1 MTSDAES
8 DFAHEDDSEVICLGA
23 PKIFLLIF
31 HNRLEEC
38 WTNSLWK
45 TSARSAKTSQPSS
58 GPLAVRRTNVTVTQL
73 FEHRASKIVF
83 QEINV
88 LSRANRVDFK
98 ESLNTQL
105 QQNLLD
111 PEQIDHLRNHLVG
124 NQNIFPFNH
133 TEELPQNHI
142 VTILRNELSLCI
154 TNQPDIAPNIS
165 VLSFSDSGCE
175 IHDEQQRSG
184 FAQTDIIHI

>member
-8 DFAHEDDSEVICLGA
+8 DFAHEDDSEVIWSGA
-23 PKIFLLIF
+23 PKFFKLIF

-38 WTNSLWK
+38 WMNSLWK

-98 ESLNTQL
+98 ESLSTQL
-105 QQNLLD
+105 QQNLSD

-133 TEELPQNHI
+133 TEEIPQTHI

>member
-8 DFAHEDDSEVICLGA
+8 DFAHEDDSEVILLCA
-23 PKIFLLIF
+23 SKFFLTLSQKKSLIF

-45 TSARSAKTSQPSS
+45 TSARSAKTSQPSL
-58 GPLAVRRTNVTVTQL
+58 GPLVVRRTNVTVTQL

-105 QQNLLD
+105 
-111 PEQIDHLRNHLVG
+111 
-124 NQNIFPFNH
+124 
-133 TEELPQNHI
+133 
-142 VTILRNELSLCI
+142 
-154 TNQPDIAPNIS
+154 
-165 VLSFSDSGCE
+165 
-175 IHDEQQRSG
+175 
-184 FAQTDIIHI
+184 

>member
-8 DFAHEDDSEVICLGA
+8 DFAHEDDSEVIWSGA

-88 LSRANRVDFK
+88 LSRANRVDLK
-98 ESLNTQL
+98 ESLNTHVVESLGPKTNRPLKKSSSRKSKHISL
-105 QQNLLD
+105 QSYGGTTTNPHCYHFAERTLTLY
-111 PEQIDHLRNHLVG
+111 H
-124 NQNIFPFNH
+124 
-133 TEELPQNHI
+133 
-142 VTILRNELSLCI
+142 
-154 TNQPDIAPNIS
+154 TNQPDIAPHIS

-175 IHDEQQRSG
+175 IHDEQ
-184 FAQTDIIHI
+184 

>member
-8 DFAHEDDSEVICLGA
+8 DFAHEDDSEVIWSGA
-23 PKIFLLIF
+23 PKFFCNTSYSALPPKQSLIT

-45 TSARSAKTSQPSS
+45 TSARSAKTSRPSS

-105 QQNLLD
+105 QQNLSD

-133 TEELPQNHI
+133 TEELPQTHI

-154 TNQPDIAPNIS
+154 TPTRYCS
-165 VLSFSDSGCE
+165 KHF
-175 IHDEQQRSG
+175 G
-184 FAQTDIIHI
+184 FVVFGFWL

>member
-8 DFAHEDDSEVICLGA
+8 DFAHEDDSEVIWSDA
-23 PKIFLLIF
+23 TNFFLLIF

-88 LSRANRVDFK
+88 LSRANRVDLK

-105 QQNLLD
+105 
-111 PEQIDHLRNHLVG
+111 
-124 NQNIFPFNH
+124 
-133 TEELPQNHI
+133 
-142 VTILRNELSLCI
+142 
-154 TNQPDIAPNIS
+154 
-165 VLSFSDSGCE
+165 
-175 IHDEQQRSG
+175 
-184 FAQTDIIHI
+184 